1 MVKSKSLILILLIS
15 ILPSTGVGQTQQSA
29 PAPKTEPSQ
38 ATTQEQPSD
47 YASLLARVK
56 SGDLTIDFKQLR
68 FSWIDSPERH
78 KAKDTNEE
86 KEKMFVALN
95 SKDFK
100 NVIKN
105 GDVVLEQEFVDMDTH
120 FAEFIAYRELQ
131 DKPKA
136 DFHQAVFAA
145 LLRSITDNGDGKSTK
160 TAYVVISVHEEYVVL
175 RTMGLQPGKQSVANE
190 NGHSYDRL
198 ETRSRETG
206 ATVVVYFNVDIPFK
220 HYLN

>member
-1 MVKSKSLILILLIS
+1 MIRFKSVVLFLTVTVSAF
-15 ILPSTGVGQTQQSA
+15 TGLAQTQ
-29 PAPKTEPSQ
+29 PATPALPEASQ
-38 ATTQEQPSD
+38 ATKQEQPSD

-56 SGDLTIDFKQLR
+56 SGDLTIDFKHLR

-78 KAKDTNEE
+78 KAKDTDEE
-86 KEKMFVALN
+86 KKTMFVALN
-95 SKDFK
+95 SKDYK

-105 GDVVLEQEFVDMDTH
+105 GDVVLEQEFVDMDAH

-145 LLRSITDNGDGKSTK
+145 LLRSITGNGDGKSTK
-160 TAYVVISVHEEYVVL
+160 TAYAVISVHEEYVVL
-175 RTMGLQPGKQSVANE
+175 RTMGLQPSKQSVLNE

-198 ETRSRETG
+198 ETQSRETG